1 MIKSQKWKWKKKD
14 EIMLDPEEAPIIPLM
29 IQLPTLKDP
38 LNDALR
44 ETLRSDFYRFD
55 SRQID
60 EFRDLVEKGKLRLVI
75 IMDSYDEL
83 KSDFIKRNLY
93 HSNHLE
99 NWRNSDFM
107 EQAYPK
113 VIITTRNE
121 IFSSDDGYESW
132 FTSKDDSKL

>member
-1 MIKSQKWKWKKKD
+1 LI
-14 EIMLDPEEAPIIPLM
+14 
-29 IQLPTLKDP
+29 
-38 LNDALR
+38 
-44 ETLRSDFYRFD
+44 
-55 SRQID
+55 
-60 EFRDLVEKGKLRLVI
+60 EKGKLRLVI

-83 KSDFIKRNLY
+83 KNIYIKQNLY

-121 IFSSDDGYESW
+121 IFSNDAGYESW
-132 FTSKDDSKL
+132 FISKDDTKL